1 MLFDLRSRGRRRS
14 VKVIYSGLAL
24 LMGLALI
31 FLGLGGLGGNV
42 LESLSKEGHASN
54 SYAAKVTA
62 ARKQIAK
69 EPGNTAAWV
78 ALTEAQLHEA
88 SGSEY
93 YNSTTEAYTAKGKE
107 QLRKAATSWSRYLAL
122 NPKPPS
128 TRLAKEVATIF
139 GTGALNEPANVV
151 QALQIIIAAEPEK
164 EALYSQLAQ
173 YAYLAHNERQGD
185 LATKKAVELAPKAR
199 RALLES
205 ELERV
210 KRSVKEEE
218 AKKKAA
224 SGTTAATGGT
234 AATGAAAGTTST
246 TSASSSAAGKKK

>member
-14 VKVIYSGLAL
+14 VKVIYTGLAL
-24 LMGLALI
+24 LMGLALV
-31 FLGLGGLGGNV
+31 FLGLGGVGGNV
-42 LESLSKEGHASN
+42 LEGLSKESHSSS

-62 ARKQIAK
+62 AKKQIAK
-69 EPGNTAAWV
+69 NPNSAAAWV

-88 SGSEY
+88 DSSESY
-93 YNSTTEAYTAKGKE
+93 SSTTETYTARGKE
-107 QLRKAATSWSRYLAL
+107 ELRHAANSWSRYLAL

-128 TRLAKEVATIF
+128 TKLAREVANIF
-139 GTGALNEPANVV
+139 AAGALAEPANAV
-151 QALQIIIAAEPEK
+151 QALQIIIAAEPES
-164 EALYSQLAQ
+164 ASLYSQLAQ

-210 KRSVKEEE
+210 KRGVKEEE

-224 SGTTAATGGT
+224 AAGTAATTGGTTAAS
-234 AATGAAAGTTST
+234 TST
-246 TSASSSAAGKKK
+246 TSTASSAAGKKK